1 MIRVLLA
8 DDQPL
13 VRTGLRMILSDQDDI
28 EVVGEAADGAAAIE
42 LCAALEPDVV
52 LMDVRMP
59 RVDGIDATRAVTAVT
74 DPPRVLV
81 LTTFDLDDIVYD
93 ALRAGASGFLLK
105 DAPEERLIT
114 AIRVVADGGSL
125 FAPSVTRRLIEE
137 FSRRRAPAG
146 PPDGFASLTER
157 ETEVLTHLARGES
170 NAEIATALFVTEN
183 TVKTHVARLL
193 MKLGLRD
200 RVQAVVLAYE
210 SGLVEPGG

>member
-1 MIRVLLA
+1 MIRVVLA

-13 VRTGLRMILSDQDDI
+13 VRTGLRMILSDQADL
-28 EVVGEAADGAAAIE
+28 EVVGEAATGVQAVDI
-42 LCAALEPDVV
+42 CAETRPDVV

-59 RVDGIDATRAVTAVT
+59 ELDGIDATRAVTAAD

-81 LTTFDLDDIVYD
+81 LTTFDLDDVVYE

-105 DAPEERLIT
+105 DAPEERLTT

-137 FSRRRAPAG
+137 FSRRTAAG
-146 PPDGFASLTER
+146 PRPDLGALTER
-157 ETEVLTHLARGES
+157 ETEVLTQVARGLS
-170 NAEIATALFVTEN
+170 NAEIAATLFVSEN
-183 TVKTHVARLL
+183 TVKTHVARML

-210 SGLVEPGG
+210 SGLARANN